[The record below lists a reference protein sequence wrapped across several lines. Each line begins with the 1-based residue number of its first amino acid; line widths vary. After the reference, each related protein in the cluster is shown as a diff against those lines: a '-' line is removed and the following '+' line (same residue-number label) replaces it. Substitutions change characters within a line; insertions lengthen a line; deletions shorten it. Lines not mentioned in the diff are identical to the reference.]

1 MSIYIF
7 SKKINKILEREIIHL
22 ELPEV
27 VAYSGSRKLTLK
39 NYEEDKLQKF
49 CESNKNVKIHPYFWN
64 HNYCVI
70 DMLDDN
76 IDVIKIKKPDTITL
90 DIKNFNPGMLIMIL
104 SFYNA
109 IYLTYALEKE
119 EEYKL
124 FLNKLNTDRTIFSQF
139 LIENR
144 INLPVTPNYLLLIK
158 RIFTNNNILEFVF
171 NEPLKFDYEQIALIL
186 SHFDYGSINEISTYI
201 FNASLEKKDKLLLC
215 QMLIKNYEY
224 DIDSVEINYLDKKLF
239 KPYLNY
245 YLYTMNIED
254 DLVNIYYQTWEIF
267 LYNNGASKL
276 VIMNDDKLNEN
287 IQKRYNTIKD
297 NFNL

>member
-1 MSIYIF
+1 
-7 SKKINKILEREIIHL
+7 
-22 ELPEV
+22 
-27 VAYSGSRKLTLK
+27 
-39 NYEEDKLQKF
+39 
-49 CESNKNVKIHPYFWN
+49 
-64 HNYCVI
+64 
-70 DMLDDN
+70 MLDDN

-267 LYNNGASKL
+267 LYNNGAGKL